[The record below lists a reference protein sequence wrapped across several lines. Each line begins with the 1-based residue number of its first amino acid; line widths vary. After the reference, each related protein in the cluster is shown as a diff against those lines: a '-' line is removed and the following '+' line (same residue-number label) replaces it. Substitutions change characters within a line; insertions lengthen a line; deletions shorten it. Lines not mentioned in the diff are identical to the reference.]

1 MKKYFFI
8 LFAGI
13 ASLWGC
19 DDPVDTTPV
28 GEIQLASTSKDQI
41 ELPADGGSANVRF
54 TSALEWHVEFA
65 EDWLTVS
72 PMEGDAGTARIAVSA
87 DANETE
93 DTRTAV
99 VNICSGNQKLPI
111 NITQEPF
118 VATFELLDTE
128 KEVSAN
134 GGEIKV
140 RVRADVDYEFH
151 CEADW
156 ISDAS
161 TKAPR
166 TREHKFIVEPN
177 PSSEERT
184 AVITFCA
191 DQTCKAFTVTQRPA
205 GTAADDW
212 KKDQFVHRS
221 LAMRFTATWCGY
233 CPYMGTAF
241 ESAKSQMSGALELVS
256 LHGEESAY
264 EFSGT
269 NTLANRFR
277 VTGFPTG
284 IVDGRAS
291 IPNYNSTST
300 TAAAAV
306 DVAKETQE
314 AYPAKTGIAMSTR
327 LDGTD
332 LTVDLSLYV
341 KEADSYRVTVL
352 LLEDGIVGYQN
363 GGSNNYE
370 HNDVARLAL
379 TSMDGESVRI
389 AEDNQIWTNTYTAQI
404 KSGWNADN
412 LEVLVY
418 VEKPYGE
425 QQKVAEVREAEYGK
439 YGDTYIDNC
448 RVVKVGAEA
457 ALELK

>member
-1 MKKYFFI
+1 MMI
-8 LFAGI
+8 AIGI
-13 ASLWGC
+13 SALSGC
-19 DDPVDTTPV
+19 TETGDPVT
-28 GEIQLASTSKDQI
+28 ELALASSSKDI
-41 ELPADGGSANVRF
+41 LELPSDGGSGSVRF
-54 TSALEWHVEFA
+54 TSSQEWYVELS
-65 EDWLTVS
+65 EGWLSVS
-72 PMEGDAGTARIAVSA
+72 PMEGAAGNGRITVRAE
-87 DANETE
+87 ANEAP

-99 VNICSGNQKLPI
+99 LNICSGDKKLPI
-111 NITQEPF
+111 TITQESF
-118 VATFELLDTE
+118 VPTFELLDTE
-128 KEVSAN
+128 KEMSCL
-134 GGEIKV
+134 GGELKV
-140 RVRADVDYEFH
+140 RVRADVDYEYHF
-151 CEADW
+151 EADW
-156 ISDAS
+156 IQDPES
-161 TKAPR
+161 KAPR
-166 TREHKFIVEPN
+166 TREHKFVIEPN
-177 PSSEERT
+177 DLSEERT
-184 AVITFCA
+184 AVITFCSGNL
-191 DQTCKAFTVTQRPA
+191 CKAFTVTQRAA
-205 GTAADDW
+205 GTSQDDW
-212 KKDQFVHRS
+212 KNDQFVHRS

-233 CPYMGTAF
+233 CPMMGTAF

-256 LHGEESAY
+256 LHGGDSDY

-284 IVDGRAS
+284 VVDARAS
-291 IPNYNSTST
+291 IPNYNSTSATT
-300 TAAAAV
+300 TATV

-314 AYPAKTGIAMSTR
+314 AYPAKTGIAINSS

-379 TSMDGESVRI
+379 TSMDGETVRI
-389 AEDNQIWTNTYTAQI
+389 AEDNQIWTNTYTAKI

-448 RVVKVGAEA
+448 RVVKVGTEA
-457 ALELK
+457 TLELK